1 MDLKLSKQ
9 KTQQEEQKLMRETQ
23 QFNFWEK
30 GDIPLEEQ
38 KRMEGERILG
48 IQDFSLDTLEIYGVA
63 KGARVKEMIPSRKGK
78 CGKRQ
83 KHQYEKETAMNFP
96 ADEAK
101 IRKLSS
107 KRRDAFSRPMEEGIQ
122 RERESMIAR
131 GDALAVDAQTDAV
144 QTAEARKFYGLY
156 SDLAGKDPLDQNLF
170 RDYHNKDAV
179 VRKSVL
185 EKITREL
192 FRKNVT
198 ADWFQP
204 EYLAKHSGEIY
215 RMVEQFK
222 YYRILMEDEANRE
235 YFDGLSE
242 PERELIEERILKMA
256 DLYDAAFSFQC
267 KSKGVNAQDGTQ
279 ATEAGELLFTQTE
292 IAGVNDF
299 AKRIAERDQ
308 KTRTLVIRSYREE
321 CNATTSPKAYKEKK
335 PSPELTEV
343 LAYIKEHREAYYEY
357 KPLVDMIENEMFRLW
372 EASEVFQKDD
382 IRRWGFKRHYYLGSK
397 DHMDILGEQDK
408 KQTAKALELVP
419 ERMAELKQA
428 VIYVIDGKH
437 LQKTKGA
444 EDEKIRR
451 LIQRYEREMNGLSE
465 PVMKTIDGMTQE
477 WKRLRI
483 VENGIPKYG
492 EKVYRKGMSISEY
505 RSIYREQID
514 EEGVLSRRLEFAENI
529 NAEFK
534 AGTVNNLS
542 RVTNSRGSIDAF
554 GVERM
559 AANLQVLTV
568 TTDTT
573 REQAYSVLHKLAMG
587 KPGESATEETDRAV
601 EEGLREYKEI
611 LRKHLKMVEKKY
623 GKLLTQLHPQDVL
636 ERINI
641 REYTMDRFMNQET
654 DAILKAKDM
663 GIELFDMND
672 PEDQWFVNISDY
684 YRNAMGA
691 IDSYTMFGQQEES
704 GTARGEILQGYIQ
717 ALGDTMEEARNL
729 ENEIHDGP
737 SLTVAQMGGYILQS
751 RTRSQKEKSQVAK
764 NSYHRW

>member
-372 EASEVFQKDD
+372 GASEVFQKDD

-483 VENGIPKYG
+483 VDDKGQYSKR
-492 EKVYRKGMSISEY
+492 VYQRGMSLEDCYHIS
-505 RSIYREQID
+505 RLGADS
-514 EEGVLSRRLEFAENI
+514 EGILETKLKFKDRIGREFANHTI
-529 NAEFK
+529 
-534 AGTVNNLS
+534 NNLKS
-542 RVTNSRGSIDAF
+542 TTNSRGSISAL

-559 AANLQVLTV
+559 ATNLEVLTV

-573 REQAYSVLHKLAMG
+573 EEQAYSVLHKLGMG
-587 KPGESATEETDRAV
+587 MPAENATEETDRAV

-636 ERINI
+636 ERVNLH
-641 REYTMDRFMNQET
+641 EFFLDSFMNQET
-654 DAILKAKDM
+654 AALFEAKKNM
-663 GIELFDMND
+663 GIELFDANN
-672 PEDQWFVNISDY
+672 PEDQWFEKTSDY
-684 YRNAMGA
+684 YRNAMA
-691 IDSYTMFGQQEES
+691 
-704 GTARGEILQGYIQ
+704 ILQSYLVARMNEETGEY
-717 ALGDTMEEARNL
+717 LGDDLQGNIQETLGTMEFAREL
-729 ENEIHDGP
+729 ENVVHEGP